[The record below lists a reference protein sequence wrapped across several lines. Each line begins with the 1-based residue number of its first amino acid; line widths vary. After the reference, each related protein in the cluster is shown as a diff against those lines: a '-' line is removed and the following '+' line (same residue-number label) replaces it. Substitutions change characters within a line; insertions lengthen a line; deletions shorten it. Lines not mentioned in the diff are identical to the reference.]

1 MSSLTRFFVLAVLGG
16 LRPHLPAGGALGK
29 PGFPRPLRT
38 GCALTFPR
46 VGLWGNPVSPDP
58 CARAAPSPSR
68 GWGSGETR
76 FPQTP
81 AHGLRPHLPAG
92 GALGKH
98 PVSPDPCARAAPSP
112 SRGWGSGETRFPQ
125 TPAHGLRP
133 HLPAGGALGKPGF
146 PRPLRTGCALT
157 FPRVGLWGNPV
168 SPDPCSSGNTKVPA
182 PSPALAR
189 WGRESGSSP
198 QRGEVGRGAERYES
212 TLSRDCSSATAPR
225 ATRRL
230 VTWIE
235 R

>member
-68 GWGSGETR
+68 GWGSGET
-76 FPQTP
+76 
-81 AHGLRPHLPAG
+81 
-92 GALGKH
+92 
-98 PVSPDPCARAAPSP
+98 
-112 SRGWGSGETRFPQ
+112 
-125 TPAHGLRP
+125 
-133 HLPAGGALGKPGF
+133 PGF

-168 SPDPCSSGNTKVPA
+168 SPDPCARAASSPSRGWGSGETRFPQTPA
-182 PSPALAR
+182 LAAIRRCLPPPQPSPAGGGSPAPPPSG
-189 WGRESGSSP
+189 GRLGGGQNATNP
-198 QRGEVGRGAERYES
+198 PFPGIAAALRHHGPRGG
-212 TLSRDCSSATAPR
+212 
-225 ATRRL
+225 
-230 VTWIE
+230 W
-235 R
+235 

>member
-38 GCALTFPR
+38 GCALSFPR
-46 VGLWGNPVSPDP
+46 VGLWGN
-58 CARAAPSPSR
+58 
-68 GWGSGETR
+68 
-76 FPQTP
+76 
-81 AHGLRPHLPAG
+81 
-92 GALGKH
+92 
-98 PVSPDPCARAAPSP
+98 
-112 SRGWGSGETRFPQ
+112 TRFPQ

-146 PRPLRTGCALT
+146 PRPLRTGCVLT

>member
-38 GCALTFPR
+38 GCVLTFPR

-58 CARAAPSPSR
+58 CARAAPSLSR

-81 AHGLRPHLPAG
+81 AHGLRPHLPPG

-125 TPAHGLRP
+125 TPALAAIRRCLPPPRP
-133 HLPAGGALGKPGF
+133 SPAGGG
-146 PRPLRTGCALT
+146 
-157 FPRVGLWGNPV
+157 
-168 SPDPCSSGNTKVPA
+168 SPA
-182 PSPALAR
+182 PPPSGGRLGGGQNATNPPFPGIAAALR
-189 WGRESGSSP
+189 HHGP
-198 QRGEVGRGAERYES
+198 RGG
-212 TLSRDCSSATAPR
+212 
-225 ATRRL
+225 
-230 VTWIE
+230 W
-235 R
+235 